1 MAMVEVPGGSA
12 VGGRSNHDRRT
23 TPFFLEGRLE
33 KAERRA
39 RSGKNKSPRMTRP
52 PSLYHSFL
60 DCTDPSRKSLYV
72 ITYDDQQR
80 NFGAAQQYYG
90 IFWSEGPEAVNAR
103 AIALWPEFDGY
114 QGELGEDFRGHRDS
128 EENIDGA
135 ATKPGK
141 CYSGFACFGYGEVAI
156 SLAVEELSV
165 NLIRTLQEVYGT
177 NLLKEALA
185 LVNKCP
191 GFFDEVMEQLRKNP
205 NDDALKRQMH
215 DIIGGPEPELSNT

>member
-1 MAMVEVPGGSA
+1 MTNSETLVLD
-12 VGGRSNHDRRT
+12 NNT
-23 TPFFLEGRLE
+23 TE
-33 KAERRA
+33 
-39 RSGKNKSPRMTRP
+39 
-52 PSLYHSFL
+52 Y
-60 DCTDPSRKSLYV
+60 
-72 ITYDDQQR
+72 
-80 NFGAAQQYYG
+80 FGQKG
-90 IFWSEGPEAVNAR
+90 LTVNAR
-103 AIALWPEFDGY
+103 AIAIALWPEFDGY

-185 LVNKCP
+185 LVNKCTDV
-191 GFFDEVMEQLRKNP
+191 FDEVMEQLRKNP

-215 DIIGGPEPELSNT
+215 DIIGGLEPELSNT